1 MERKAIIPIL
11 LIPLVMPLVLAA
23 CIFDDS
29 EEEKWDAAKVCPE
42 TGTNA
47 YGMPNRGTF
56 TDERDGNVYR
66 YTTIGDQVWMA
77 ENLRYDAPYSMCCN
91 DSEYLKQYCELIEHN
106 CKTESCCRES
116 MCNLF
121 GRYYSIIENGKA
133 IGIIDTI
140 LANTI
145 CPKGWHIPTKKEW
158 ENLET
163 FLKVSGEN
171 DAAVASRMKSTDS
184 TFFAISKN
192 WPNEYDKMIEGTDDC
207 ALGGIPSGY
216 LFNDGLPHKT
226 SASFLSSTQEDNEFI
241 ETFRIANK
249 TDFTRNVSRNTI
261 RCVMD
266 PVSSDL

>member
-1 MERKAIIPIL
+1 MMRLIKKTL
-11 LIPLVMPLVLAA
+11 LFTIPLVFSA
-23 CIFDDS
+23 CIFDSDDDV
-29 EEEKWDAAKVCPE
+29 EPWNAEKVCPTE
-42 TGTNA
+42 GTNA

-56 TDERDGNVYR
+56 TDERDGQVYR

-77 ENLRYDAPYSMCCN
+77 ENLRYDAPYSMCSN

-106 CKTESCCRES
+106 CETESCCRES

-121 GRYYSIIENGKA
+121 GRYYSIIESGKA
-133 IGIIDTI
+133 IGIIDTT
-140 LANTI
+140 LADTI

-163 FLKVSGEN
+163 LLKVSGEN
-171 DAAVASRMKSTDS
+171 DATVAYRMKSTDS

-192 WPNEYDKMIEGTDDC
+192 WPNEYDKMVEGTDDC

-226 SASFLSSTQEDNEFI
+226 SASFLSSTQEGNEFI

-266 PVSSDL
+266 SVDPEL